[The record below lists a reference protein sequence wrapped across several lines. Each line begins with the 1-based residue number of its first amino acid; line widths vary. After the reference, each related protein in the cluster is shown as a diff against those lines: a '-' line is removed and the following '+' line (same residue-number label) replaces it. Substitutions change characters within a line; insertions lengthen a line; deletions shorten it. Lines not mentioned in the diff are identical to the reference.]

1 MAELWEGREGQGSL
15 AYCSPWGHRFRH
27 NLATE
32 QQLSGEGKQD
42 SEIDSEY
49 ETGSARHEAGPW
61 IAQEA

>member
-1 MAELWEGREGQGSL
+1 MPWTEEAYVLQSMGSQR
-15 AYCSPWGHRFRH
+15 AGH
-27 NLATE
+27 NLATK